1 MVRKG
6 EVLLGSIY
14 LGLPSSSDP
23 PPVQVSI
30 LELVVTLEHLDFGF
44 AACCNHLE
52 TGSQVLG

>member
-14 LGLPSSSDP
+14 LGLPSSSEP

-30 LELVVTLEHLDFGF
+30 LEPVVALEPWI
-44 AACCNHLE
+44 
-52 TGSQVLG
+52 SVLGLAVITWRLVHKF

>member
-14 LGLPSSSDP
+14 LGLSSSDP

-30 LELVVTLEHLDFGF
+30 LELVVSLEHLGLDLLF
-44 AACCNHLE
+44 AVITWRLVHKF
-52 TGSQVLG
+52 